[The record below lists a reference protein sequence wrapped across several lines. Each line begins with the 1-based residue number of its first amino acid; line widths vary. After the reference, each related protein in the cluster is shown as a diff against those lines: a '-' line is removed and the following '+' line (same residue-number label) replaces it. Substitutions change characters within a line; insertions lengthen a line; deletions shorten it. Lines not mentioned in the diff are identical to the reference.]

1 VLIPTP
7 VRHYTT
13 IDSTNLEARRLFDK
27 GERGKYLIVADEQT
41 AGRGR
46 LERPW
51 VSARGNLYSTLVL
64 PVEVP
69 AQNVPQI
76 SFVAA
81 LAVFAVVQEF
91 SKTPPKLKWPN
102 DVLVRGA
109 KIAGILCETIST
121 LPNTLAIGCGIN
133 VSHSPIGLAYPA
145 TSLTAEGAATD
156 RDKVLNVYDNA
167 MASCLNMWNNG
178 QNFAFFRNLWM
189 KHAIGIGETIT
200 MTTGTQH
207 LTGTFEAITEQ
218 GAVMLK
224 PPHGPPHILHA
235 GDMHIPSLAK
245 LRNGN
250 P

>member
-27 GERGKYLIVADEQT
+27 GERGKFFIVADEQS

-46 LERPW
+46 LERSW

-64 PVEVP
+64 PVDVP
-69 AQNVPQI
+69 VQNLPQI

-81 LAVFAVVQEF
+81 VAVFAAVHEF
-91 SKTPPKLKWPN
+91 STTPPKLKWPN

-121 LPNTLAIGCGIN
+121 SPLTLAIGCGIN

-145 TSLTAEGAATD
+145 TNLTAEGATTD

-167 MASCLNMWNNG
+167 MAMSLGMWNNG
-178 QNFAFFRNLWM
+178 QNFTFIRNMWM

-207 LTGTFEAITEQ
+207 LTGTFETITEQ
-218 GAVMLK
+218 GAVLLK
-224 PPHGPPHILHA
+224 PALGPPYILHA

-245 LRNGN
+245 LRNGTA
-250 P
+250 